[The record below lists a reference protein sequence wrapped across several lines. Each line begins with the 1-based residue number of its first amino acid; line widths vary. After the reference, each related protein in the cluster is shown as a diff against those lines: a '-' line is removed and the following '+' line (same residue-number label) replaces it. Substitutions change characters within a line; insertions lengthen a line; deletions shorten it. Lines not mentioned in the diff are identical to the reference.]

1 MDNSKRKYL
10 KIDIML
16 ICFLVILIA
25 FYAAT
30 IVGLYK
36 LCHITTEVNKIK
48 NEQQY
53 RQIISESD
61 SIEQSEYLKTIEFL
75 KSEST
80 EFRDFV
86 ERQQDYLLWLIGVIG
101 LGAGAIIT
109 FFGIKTKKDISEI
122 VHTECRE
129 QMNDVIT
136 QFVGG
141 NKKVRYLKECIEKE
155 KMAKNKKIK
164 FIFQEAR
171 DSNLER
177 IYIFLCEQGYE
188 AEKSVITSDISEE
201 RISQIVNGCDMVIY
215 QVSEEE
221 CNETDRDKVNYAK
234 ISRICNDKKIFGILY
249 CTGPKRT
256 KPDFCDFSFYV
267 NVANFG
273 STVLERIYNILYI
286 YQG

>member
-1 MDNSKRKYL
+1 MDNSKRKDL

-36 LCHITTEVNKIK
+36 LCHITTEINKIK

-86 ERQQDYLLWLIGVIG
+86 ERQQDYLLWLIEVIG
-101 LGAGAIIT
+101 LGTGAIIT
-109 FFGIKTKKDISEI
+109 FFGIKTKRDIVKI
-122 VHTECRE
+122 AHAECRE
-129 QMNDVIT
+129 QMNSVIA
-136 QFVGG
+136 QFIGDD
-141 NKKVRYLKECIEKE
+141 KEVRYFKECIEKE

-164 FIFQEAR
+164 FIFQEAE

-177 IYIFLCEQGYE
+177 IFHFLRGQGYD
-188 AEKSVITSDISEE
+188 AKRSGIPSDASEE
-201 RISQIVNGCDMVIY
+201 YISQIVNGCDMVIY

-221 CNETDRDKVNYAK
+221 CNETDREKVNYSK
-234 ISRICNDKKIFGILY
+234 LSKICNEKNVFGILY

-286 YQG
+286 YQE